1 MNAKNHFSGEHLTS
15 SYNDVKSYL
24 PGAELDWL
32 MNLRDGAMAKFLETG
47 IPGPKVEEWKYTN
60 LGLLKKDVYKNAA
73 IPADD
78 AGGSIE
84 ENFIDGVQGSK
95 VVFID
100 GYLSTEKTNI
110 QEQEGIFLESLM
122 DLAKDNPD
130 QAQELISSAKNNS
143 TLASLNLA
151 MMTGGYVLRVDSDVK
166 LAEPIQ
172 VVHIATASDNLK
184 SLRTINFIALER
196 GASAQIIESFISRG
210 EANGWRQNNTHIS
223 LAKNAKLEVYQYQTE
238 DTQTLHMGETHIEV
252 GSDADFKHFSL
263 NIGGKMS
270 RTEIKPTLIG
280 KNGNVELRG
289 AFLGREGASHD
300 VFTHM
305 KHMVPECESDQIY
318 RGVLDKGGKS
328 AFQGRVYVAKD
339 AQLTN
344 AEQSN
349 KNLILDRSAEANS
362 KPELLIYADDVK
374 CAHGATVGELDQ
386 DALFYLKSRGLDQKA
401 AKALLVEAFVSEVF
415 DEIEIEAVRNK
426 YLSHAHD
433 WLEQGASS

>member
-1 MNAKNHFSGEHLTS
+1 MSEKNHFSGDHIASHFEA
-15 SYNDVKSYL
+15 VKANL
-24 PGAELDWL
+24 PGADIDWL
-32 MNLRDGAMAKFLETG
+32 QSSRDEGMTNFLETG
-47 IPGPKVEEWKYTN
+47 IPGPRVEEWKYTN
-60 LGLLKKDVYKNAA
+60 LGLLKSDVFKNTEASGDIAA
-73 IPADD
+73 DVVA
-78 AGGSIE
+78 AALLGGL
-84 ENFIDGVQGSK
+84 NGPK
-95 VVFID
+95 VVFVD
-100 GYLSTEKTNI
+100 GYLSETHTNI
-110 QEQEGIFLESLM
+110 VEQEGVELLSLTEF
-122 DLAKDNPD
+122 AKSNAD
-130 QAQELISSAKNNS
+130 QTQKLLLHAQNS
-143 TLASLNLA
+143 GSLSNLNLA
-151 MMTGGYVLRVDSDVK
+151 MMTGGYVLRVSEDVK

-172 VVHIATASDNLK
+172 IVHIASTSVASK
-184 SLRTINFIALER
+184 SLRTLNYIDVEEGGR
-196 GASAQIIESFISRG
+196 AQIIESFISTG
-210 EANGWRQNNTHIS
+210 GGSNWRQNNTYVT
-223 LAKNAKLEVYQYQTE
+223 LARSAALEVYQYQTE
-238 DTQTLHMGETHIEV
+238 NSETIHMAETLVEV
-252 GSDADFKHFSL
+252 AEDADFKHFSL

-280 KNGNVELRG
+280 ENGNVELRG
-289 AFLGREGASHD
+289 AFLGRDGVSHD

-386 DALFYLKSRGLDQKA
+386 DALFYLNSRGLDNKA

-415 DEIEIEAVRNK
+415 DEIDIEAVKDK
-426 YLSHAHD
+426 YLTLAHS
-433 WLEQGASS
+433 WLEQGE